1 MIEPLMRKTFG
12 QMLDDITDQYPENEA
27 LVHPQSKTRYTYAQF
42 RGRVNNVA
50 KGLLAIGVKNGDK
63 VAVWSTNYPQWM
75 LLQFAT
81 ARIGA
86 ILVTV
91 NTNYKTYELKY
102 LLQQSD
108 AMTLVLSKGIGDS
121 DYPDMV
127 RKLCPTLDYSAP
139 GELVSEDFPFLKNV
153 IYMEDEHLD
162 GMYAFNQLYEYASY
176 VSDHE
181 LKEYEKDIDIH
192 DVVNMQYTS
201 GTTGFPKGVMLTHY
215 NVVNNGRWIGN
226 NMELTHKDRLCIPVP
241 LFHCFG
247 CVLGVM
253 AAVTHGT
260 TIVLVDHFS
269 PIPVMEAV
277 QEEKCTALHGVPTMY
292 IALLTN
298 EHFKEYDFSSLRT
311 GIMAGSP
318 CPVEIMKQ
326 VIKKMNMHQITI
338 AYGQTEASPVCT
350 QTTVNDTFEHRVDSV
365 GKAMPYIECKITDP
379 ETGKDLPPGHIGEL
393 CARGYNIMKG
403 YYKMPEETA
412 KAIDSDGWLHTGD
425 LASMSEE
432 GYFKITGRLKDMII
446 RGGENI
452 YPKELEELIY
462 THPQVRDVQVVGV
475 PNEKYGEVILAAIIL
490 IEDAILTEDEIRQFV
505 AEHVARHKVPQ
516 YVEFVDSFPMNAAG
530 KIQKFKMREQAIEK
544 YNLQKVASIRTA

>member
-1 MIEPLMRKTFG
+1 MRKTFG
-12 QMLDDITDQYPENEA
+12 QMLDDITEKYPENEA

-42 RGRVNNVA
+42 RGRVNNIA
-50 KGLLAIGVKNGDK
+50 KGLLAIGVKKGDK
-63 VAVWSTNYPQWM
+63 VAIWSTNYPQWI

-108 AMTLVLSKGIGDS
+108 TMTLVMSKGTKES
-121 DYPDMV
+121 YYPDLI

-139 GELVSEDFPFLKNV
+139 GELDCEDFPFLKNI
-153 IYMEDEHLD
+153 IYMEEERLD
-162 GMYAFNQLYEYASY
+162 GAYAFNQLYEYASY
-176 VSDHE
+176 ISDYE
-181 LKEYEKDIDIH
+181 LKEHEKDINMNDI
-192 DVVNMQYTS
+192 VNMQYTS

-226 NMELTHKDRLCIPVP
+226 NMDFSHNDRLCIPVP

-253 AAVTHGT
+253 AAITHGT
-260 TIVLVDHFS
+260 TIVLIDHFS
-269 PIPVMEAV
+269 PIPVMEAI
-277 QEEKCTALHGVPTMY
+277 QEEKCTAVHGVPTMY
-292 IALLTN
+292 IAMLSN

-318 CPVEIMKQ
+318 CPVEVMKQ

-338 AYGQTEASPVCT
+338 AYGQTEGSPVCT
-350 QTTVNDTFEHRVDSV
+350 QTTTDDSFEHRVDSV
-365 GKAMPYIECKITDP
+365 GKAMPYIECKIVDP
-379 ETGKDLPPGHIGEL
+379 ETGKELPSGHIGEF

-412 KAIDSDGWLHTGD
+412 KAVDADGWLHTGD
-425 LASMSEE
+425 LASMNEE
-432 GYFKITGRLKDMII
+432 GYYKITGRLKDMII

-462 THPQVRDVQVVGV
+462 THPQVKDVQVIGV
-475 PNEKYGEVILAAIIL
+475 PDEKYGEVVLAAIIL
-490 IEDAILTEDEIRQFV
+490 IEDAILTEQEVRQFV
-505 AEHVARHKVPQ
+505 ADNVARHKVPQ
-516 YVEFVDSFPMNAAG
+516 YVDFVDSFPMNAAG

-544 YNLQKVASIRTA
+544 YNLQKVAKIRTA

>member
-1 MIEPLMRKTFG
+1 MTEPLMEKTLG
-12 QMLDDITDQYPENEA
+12 QMLDDITEKYPENEA
-27 LVHPQSKTRYTYAQF
+27 LVHPQSNTRYTYAQF
-42 RGRVNNVA
+42 RGRVNNIA
-50 KGLLAIGVKNGDK
+50 KGLISIGVRKGDK
-63 VAVWSTNYPQWM
+63 VAVWSTNYPQWV

-86 ILVTV
+86 VLVTV
-91 NTNYKTYELKY
+91 NTNYKTFELKY

-108 AMTLVLSKGIGDS
+108 AMTLVLSKGTKDNY
-121 DYPDMV
+121 YPDMI
-127 RKLCPTLDYSAP
+127 RKLCPTLDYTAP
-139 GELVSEDFPFLKNV
+139 GELASEEFPFLKNI
-153 IYMEDEHLD
+153 IYMEEEHLD
-162 GMYAFNQLYEYASY
+162 GMFTFNQLYEYASY
-176 VSDHE
+176 VSDFE
-181 LKEYEKDIDIH
+181 LKEYEKNIFKD

-215 NVVNNGRWIGN
+215 NVSNNGRWIGN
-226 NMELTHKDRLCIPVP
+226 NMDFTEKDRLCIPVP

-253 AAVTHGT
+253 AAITHGT

-269 PIPVMEAV
+269 PIPVMSAI
-277 QEEKCTALHGVPTMY
+277 QEEKCTAVHGVPTMY
-292 IALLTN
+292 IAMLTN

-326 VIKKMNMHQITI
+326 VIDKMNMHEITI
-338 AYGQTEASPVCT
+338 CYGQTEASPVCT
-350 QTTVNDTFEHRVDSV
+350 QTTTHDNFEHRVDSV
-365 GKAMPYIECKITDP
+365 GKAMPYIECKIVDP
-379 ETGKDLPPGHIGEL
+379 ETGEDLPPGHIGEF

-412 KAIDSDGWLHTGD
+412 NAIDKDGWLHTGD
-425 LASMSEE
+425 LATMNED
-432 GYFKITGRLKDMII
+432 GYYKITGRLKDMII

-462 THPQVRDVQVVGV
+462 THPQVKDVQVIGV
-475 PNEKYGEVILAAIIL
+475 PDIKYGEVVLASIIL
-490 IEDAILTEDEIRQFV
+490 IDDAILTQDELKQFV
-505 AEHVARHKVPQ
+505 AENVAKHKVPQ

-530 KIQKFKMREQAIEK
+530 KIQKFKMREQAIKK
-544 YNLQKVASIRTA
+544 YGLEEVAKIRTA